1 MMRFLFSATVFGL
14 TALVGGC
21 GSTSSPESEGEP
33 QLGAVRQLA
42 DAENVTLPLD
52 AYLATPEQNATID
65 TARDIL
71 VRDCMKRFGFDW
83 QVQERP
89 VTPQPGRRYGISN
102 AADVARYGY
111 HLAPERTGPEK
122 PEVDSLAK
130 PAADEQMVARGAGQ
144 SSYNGLRIPEGGCLA
159 EADRALGF
167 EVTVHVGGGN
177 ERKDLVLKLN
187 AVVRQGFEGDSRLA
201 VVYVK
206 WSACM
211 HDRGYDYK
219 NPWAANNDP
228 AMRVETA
235 SAKEIATAQADLACR
250 NQHNVAGVSLAI
262 ETAHQARVI
271 EKNTDALRSEKQK
284 LDERV
289 KKAGDLVSGVR

>member
-1 MMRFLFSATVFGL
+1 
-14 TALVGGC
+14 
-21 GSTSSPESEGEP
+21 
-33 QLGAVRQLA
+33 
-42 DAENVTLPLD
+42 
-52 AYLATPEQNATID
+52 
-65 TARDIL
+65 
-71 VRDCMKRFGFDW
+71 
-83 QVQERP
+83 
-89 VTPQPGRRYGISN
+89 
-102 AADVARYGY
+102 
-111 HLAPERTGPEK
+111 
-122 PEVDSLAK
+122 
-130 PAADEQMVARGAGQ
+130 
-144 SSYNGLRIPEGGCLA
+144 
-159 EADRALGF
+159 
-167 EVTVHVGGGN
+167 
-177 ERKDLVLKLN
+177 
-187 AVVRQGFEGDSRLA
+187 
-201 VVYVK
+201 
-206 WSACM
+206 M